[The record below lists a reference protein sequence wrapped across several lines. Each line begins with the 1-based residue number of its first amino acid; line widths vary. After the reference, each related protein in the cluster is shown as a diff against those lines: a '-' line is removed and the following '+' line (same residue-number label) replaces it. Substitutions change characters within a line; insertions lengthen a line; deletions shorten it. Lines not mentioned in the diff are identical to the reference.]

1 MRGRSGYYPLPAC
14 IRGWNPMPDNKAPK
28 DDKLSKIIEEIRKN
42 PELLISKYLKA
53 DKLILREDGDG
64 RTGPSFR
71 TYRDVVVLYTEG
83 VATFID
89 EDGKLHQVNPDAV
102 QEIIYSADAS
112 LWMRHLML
120 FSASQMINQLII
132 SKKFEQPEL

>member
-1 MRGRSGYYPLPAC
+1 
-14 IRGWNPMPDNKAPK
+14 MPDYKAAK

-42 PELLISKYLKA
+42 PEILINKYLKA
-53 DKLILREDGDG
+53 DKLILREDSDG
-64 RTGPSFR
+64 KGVISYR
-71 TYRDVVVLYTEG
+71 TYKDVVVLYTEG

-89 EDGKLHQVNPDAV
+89 EEGKLHQVNPDVV